1 LTSYRISGLTD
12 EQRDDLVA
20 RAEDFLEE
28 CWKRK
33 PDAEGPRM
41 RDAAIVTCGYI
52 RNKITE
58 EAGRGIRRQPVMH
71 LRYIPTA
78 DEVPRPSRV
87 RSPW

>member
-1 LTSYRISGLTD
+1 MTSYRISGLTD

-58 EAGRGIRRQPVMH
+58 KVGRGIRRQPVMH
-71 LRYIPTA
+71 LATYSAA
-78 DEVPRPSRV
+78 DEVPRPPGV
-87 RSPW
+87 RLPW